1 MKKVLKWVGIVLG
14 GLIVLLLLAVG
25 AVYLISNS
33 RLNKSYNI
41 EPETVAVPTGDEAVQ
56 YGRHVAV
63 IRGCADCHG
72 NNLAGDPLIEDP
84 ALAYL
89 YASNLTAGKGGIGGE
104 YTNVDFVRAIR
115 HGVDPDGKPLWF
127 MPAQEFYYLNDH
139 DLGALIAY
147 IKSLPPVDHVMPENS
162 GGLLGRILFVT
173 GQLPL
178 IPAELIDHTAA
189 RPPVVEAG
197 VTAAYGE
204 YLAVGCKGCHRANY
218 AGGPIPGAPPDALP
232 AANLTPA
239 GELSEWTEE
248 DFINTM
254 RFGITPEGD
263 QLDPEWMPWP
273 AIGQMTDEEL
283 QAVWLYLQSLPPV
296 ADGG

>member
-14 GLIVLLLLAVG
+14 GLLVLLLVAVG
-25 AVYLISNS
+25 AVYVISNS
-33 RLNKSYNI
+33 RLNKTYNI
-41 EPETVAVPTGDEAVQ
+41 QSEAVAVPTGDEAVQ

-63 IRGCADCHG
+63 IRGCTDCHG

-89 YASNLTAGKGGIGGE
+89 YASNLTTGKGGINGE
-104 YTNVDFVRAIR
+104 YTDVDFVRAIR

-127 MPAQEFYYLNDH
+127 MPAQEFYYLNDD

-147 IKSLPPVDHVMPENS
+147 IKSLPSVDNVIPENS

-178 IPAELIDHTAA
+178 VPAELIDHNAP
-189 RPPVVEAG
+189 RPPVVEPG
-197 VTAAYGE
+197 ITVEYGE
-204 YLAVGCKGCHRANY
+204 YLAVGCKGCHHTNY
-218 AGGPIPGAPPDALP
+218 AGGPIPGAPPDAPP

-254 RFGITPEGD
+254 RFGITLEGN